1 MTAAQLTLDLRERK
15 ARRKAGPRL
24 AARMMQILAA
34 RGRWT
39 TRRELARFGLNDRQC
54 RLGREWAHGRIL
66 QGQQG
71 YKLLRDATPGEI
83 EAAISSFR
91 AQIEA
96 ESKQMGLLIRRAHE
110 SLHRRG
116 VA

>member
-15 ARRKAGPRL
+15 ARRKAGPHL
-24 AARMMQILAA
+24 ARRMMSILAA

-39 TRRELARFGLNDRQC
+39 TRKQLSAFGLTDREC

-83 EAAISSFR
+83 EAAISAFR